1 MFGTTKGDT
10 NSCFEFCYF
19 TEQCNMI
26 IESECCCYASDF
38 PTIDTYYFTMSS
50 SNQNKV
56 WLKRPVHVCDVPG
69 FIYYNEV
76 CFKIFEENTKTWG
89 DAKQECELLG
99 GRLIVLNSEY
109 KHNTTVEA
117 LHNFSPNPYTGQYF
131 VGATDIGSED
141 TWRWVDEQSIGSAT
155 YMKFHGNNPNN
166 YDFHYPGEDAN
177 CGVLKM
183 RHDGMVDDYCLQEK
197 GFICEYV
204 KGLP

>member
-1 MFGTTKGDT
+1 
-10 NSCFEFCYF
+10 
-19 TEQCNMI
+19 
-26 IESECCCYASDF
+26 
-38 PTIDTYYFTMSS
+38 MSS
-50 SNQNKV
+50 
-56 WLKRPVHVCDVPG
+56 
-69 FIYYNEV
+69 
-76 CFKIFEENTKTWG
+76 IFFFY
-89 DAKQECELLG
+89 
-99 GRLIVLNSEY
+99 RS
-109 KHNTTVEA
+109 KHPSFLYIKA
-117 LHNFSPNPYTGQYF
+117 PNPYTGQYF

-141 TWRWVDEQSIGSAT
+141 TWLWVDEQSIGSAT